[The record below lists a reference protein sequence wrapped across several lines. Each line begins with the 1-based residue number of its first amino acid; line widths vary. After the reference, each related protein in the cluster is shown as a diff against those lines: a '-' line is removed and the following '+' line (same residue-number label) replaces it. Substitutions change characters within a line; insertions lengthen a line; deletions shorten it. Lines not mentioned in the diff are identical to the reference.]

1 MITQDSSIKYCCNR
15 SPFEFRH
22 MMVLCDQEKELREQL
37 AEKQQ
42 VLKTIRPTTAKMR
55 KDQHE
60 IKLLENKLE
69 TALTKYNDL
78 QAQNKVLRGEI
89 DVWRKQLR
97 NQTRV
102 NKGYVREINN
112 TIEKIKQLNN
122 LTYNGQRFCEETNNQ
137 ILALKKKHEEDKEA
151 FEVRILDL

>member
-1 MITQDSSIKYCCNR
+1 
-15 SPFEFRH
+15 
-22 MMVLCDQEKELREQL
+22 LREQL

-102 NKGYVREINN
+102 NKGYVREIHN
-112 TIEKIKQLNN
+112 TVEKIK
-122 LTYNGQRFCEETNNQ
+122 
-137 ILALKKKHEEDKEA
+137 
-151 FEVRILDL
+151 

>member
-1 MITQDSSIKYCCNR
+1 
-15 SPFEFRH
+15 
-22 MMVLCDQEKELREQL
+22 MVLCDQEKELREQL

>member
-1 MITQDSSIKYCCNR
+1 
-15 SPFEFRH
+15 
-22 MMVLCDQEKELREQL
+22 MVLDDQEKELRDQL

-42 VLKTIRPTTAKMR
+42 LLKTIRPTTAKMR

-78 QAQNKVLRGEI
+78 QAQNKVLRGDI

-112 TIEKIKQLNN
+112 TIDKIKQLNN

-137 ILALKKKHEEDKEA
+137 ILALKKKHEEDKDA
-151 FEVRILDL
+151 FEVRILDLQGKL

>member
-1 MITQDSSIKYCCNR
+1 
-15 SPFEFRH
+15 
-22 MMVLCDQEKELREQL
+22 MVLCDQEKELREQL

-69 TALTKYNDL
+69 TALTKFNDL

-151 FEVRILDL
+151 FEVRILDLQSKL

>member
-1 MITQDSSIKYCCNR
+1 
-15 SPFEFRH
+15 
-22 MMVLCDQEKELREQL
+22 
-37 AEKQQ
+37 
-42 VLKTIRPTTAKMR
+42 MR

>member
-1 MITQDSSIKYCCNR
+1 
-15 SPFEFRH
+15 
-22 MMVLCDQEKELREQL
+22 MVLCDQEKELREQL

-69 TALTKYNDL
+69 TALTKFNDL

-102 NKGYVREINN
+102 NNGYVREINN

-151 FEVRILDL
+151 FEVRILDLQSKL